1 MEQPW
6 TFLSCPFAQLCF
18 SLDKH
23 LPQEL
28 IIDTGQAQIIR
39 ITALPLSSEIYCLRQ
54 ATLRMAAVDPWF
66 QPFLWDG
73 GREHGWAGSQL
84 CAVRSSEPTP
94 GSGQFVGVCPPLPLY
109 TSSLSF

>member
-28 IIDTGQAQIIR
+28 IIDTGQAQIIK

-54 ATLRMAAVDPWF
+54 ATLR
-66 QPFLWDG
+66 
-73 GREHGWAGSQL
+73 
-84 CAVRSSEPTP
+84 
-94 GSGQFVGVCPPLPLY
+94 
-109 TSSLSF
+109 SLSFGMEEGSTGGLGASFVPLGALSPLRAQGSL